1 MHSNN
6 HIEYFMKTK
15 FVFIILLSPVFLFA
29 QEVNYTIRGKIGL
42 LNAPSKVYLRYN
54 DEWQDSTVFQNG
66 NFKLKGQVSNPI
78 QALLFLDYSGVG
90 SKHLTLS
97 NAEYIEVY
105 LENAEIFIKGKDSLN
120 NAIVEGG
127 VLNKDYQSYLKLIA
141 PTLIARK
148 LLNSEYSKAS
158 NEKRSTKEFQEE
170 LSTRFQAI
178 MDETSKVQA
187 QYIKSYPNSLVSLDL
202 LKDLGRSTSDIS
214 SLELLFN
221 GFSTTVRNSVAG
233 KAYASEIE
241 NRKRLVVG
249 GIAPDFS
256 QPDTQK
262 RVVKLSDFKGQYVLI
277 DFWASWCKPCRN
289 ENPNVAKAY
298 NQYKN
303 KGFTVLGVSLDS
315 EKQREAWL
323 KAIVDD
329 QLPWTQVSDLRGWKN
344 EVAQLYMIRSI
355 PQNFLIDPAG
365 KIIAKNLR
373 GQELNRTLEEI
384 FK

>member
-78 QALLFLDYSGVG
+78 QALLFLDYNGVG
-90 SKHLTLS
+90 SKHLNLS

-105 LENAEIFIKGKDSLN
+105 LENAEIVIKGKDSLN

-141 PTLIARK
+141 PTLTARK
-148 LLNSEYSKAS
+148 LLNSEYSKVS
-158 NEKRSTKEFQEE
+158 NEKRNTKEFQEE
-170 LSTRFQAI
+170 FSTKFQVI

-221 GFSTTVRNSVAG
+221 GFSTTVRNSVDG